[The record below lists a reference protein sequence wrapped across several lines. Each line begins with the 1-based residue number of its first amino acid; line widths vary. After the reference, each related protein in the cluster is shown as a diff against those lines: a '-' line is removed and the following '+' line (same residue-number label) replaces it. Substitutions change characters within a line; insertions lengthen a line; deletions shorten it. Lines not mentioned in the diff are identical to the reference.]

1 MSILRVVIGDDH
13 PVVRAGLSALL
24 STDGGVE
31 VVGEGATPE
40 AVVEVARRLR
50 PDVVLLDLQ
59 FGGPTSGVDAARAL
73 RGQDD
78 PPAVLILTNYD
89 SDADILAAIE
99 AGANGYLLKD
109 APPDDLLAAVRAAA
123 AGESALA
130 PAVASRLMDRMRTP
144 QVALTLREIEVLE
157 AVAQGL
163 SNADAARELH
173 LSESTVK
180 SHLAHVYVK
189 LAVRSR
195 GAAVVAARRLGVLR

>member
-1 MSILRVVIGDDH
+1 MSPLRVVIGDDH

-24 STDGGVE
+24 STDDGVE

-73 RGQDD
+73 RGDAD

-157 AVAQGL
+157 TVAQGL
-163 SNADAARELH
+163 SNGDAARALH

-189 LAVRSR
+189 LGVRSR

>member
-24 STDGGVE
+24 STDAGVE

-73 RGQDD
+73 RGQAD

-123 AGESALA
+123 VGESALA

-163 SNADAARELH
+163 SNAEAARELH